1 MQKIIHKENEVLL
14 CRLQW
19 PVSVKQ
25 TQSHVNKIVKVG
37 GNEETRRFLANLGFV
52 AGAEVVVLSK
62 IGGNVIV
69 NVKDSRVAV
78 NEDMARHIMV

>member
-25 TQSHVNKIVKVG
+25 TQSNVLVEMKRQDVFWQILDLLQERKLLYC
-37 GNEETRRFLANLGFV
+37 RRSEA
-52 AGAEVVVLSK
+52 
-62 IGGNVIV
+62 
-69 NVKDSRVAV
+69 
-78 NEDMARHIMV
+78 M